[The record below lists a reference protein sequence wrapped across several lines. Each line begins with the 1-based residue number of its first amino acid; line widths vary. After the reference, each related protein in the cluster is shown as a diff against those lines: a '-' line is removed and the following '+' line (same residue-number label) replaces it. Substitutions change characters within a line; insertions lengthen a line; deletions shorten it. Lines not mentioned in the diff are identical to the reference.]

1 MTSHSPAR
9 TVAVFGIALAAILV
23 SGGVAALPAQADANN
38 LKPGTPHSLTAAVE
52 VPTDQFIVG
61 IKDKAGTASVAAG
74 EAATEAASKV
84 GARATGL
91 RQTATG
97 AHVVKTDRALPAA
110 EAEGFLR
117 ALRTDPDVEYAEP
130 DAIMQTAAVAP
141 SDSYYPLQW
150 NLWEEPGSMRVP
162 GAWDVNRGAGVV
174 VAVVDTGITGHSD
187 LDANVLPGYDMISS
201 AAMARDGNGRDADP
215 TDEGDW
221 VSAGQCSS
229 SNGDGISSWHGT
241 HVAGTIAAI
250 GNNNNG
256 VTGVAPE
263 AKILPLRA
271 VGACGGYTSDIAD
284 SIIWAAGGAVAG
296 TTSNANPARVINL
309 SLGGINTCS
318 ATYQNAINFAYNAGA
333 AVVVAAG
340 NSNRPAA
347 DASPA
352 NCENVITV
360 GASARSGAR
369 APYSNYG
376 SVVDVTAPGG
386 DMSADLYDGILSTSN
401 FGMTTSEG
409 EAYEFLQG
417 TSMAAPHVAGVAAL
431 LMSKMGGTMT
441 PAEVEARLKETA
453 RPLSAVCS
461 LGCGAGLVNA
471 SAALF
476 TEGPGTKVTPAAV
489 VFVDGDGTASD
500 TYTIPTSEGIEYVV
514 GGLVVAAGQYAGS
527 GTVMVKARE
536 KADYV
541 FTAGVTVEWSHT
553 FSSAVAPVPGSLRPV
568 APFRALDT
576 RNGSPVAPDSSTSF
590 QVAGVNGIPQ
600 NVAAVVFNLT
610 VAEAKNFG
618 FVTAYASGTAR
629 PYASNVNFGEGQI
642 VPNAVTVPV
651 GADGRVALYNRSA
664 GTTHLLADVS
674 GYYLPGQ
681 PTAAGA
687 FQAIAPKRFL
697 DTRDTT
703 AVRPDSAITFQVA
716 GVHGVP
722 ANVSAV
728 VFNLTVAHAENFG
741 YATAYPSGTSRPN
754 ASNVNFLGGQIV
766 PNSVTVP
773 VGADGKVALFNR
785 SAGSTH
791 LVADV
796 AGYFIAGTPTAS
808 GTFQAVAPSRF
819 LDTRDSVSVSPDSS
833 VSFQVGGRN
842 GIPADASAVVFNMT
856 VAQAQSFGYAT
867 AYASGTARP
876 NASNV
881 NFLGGQIVPN
891 SVTVPIGL
899 DGRVALFNRSDGAT
913 HLIADVSGYYLR

>member
-1 MTSHSPAR
+1 MSSYSPAR
-9 TVAVFGIALAAILV
+9 TVAVLGITLATILV
-23 SGGVAALPAQADANN
+23 SGGVAALPARADTNDI
-38 LKPGTPHSLTAAVE
+38 KPGTPHSLSAAVE

-61 IKDKAGTASVAAG
+61 IKDKAGTASIAAG

-110 EAEGFLR
+110 EAEGFLT
-117 ALRTDPDVEYAEP
+117 ALRADPDVEYAEP
-130 DAIMQTAAVAP
+130 DAIMQTAAVEP
-141 SDSYYPLQW
+141 NDSYYPLQW
-150 NLWEEPGSMRVP
+150 DFWEEPGSLRVP

-174 VAVVDTGITGHSD
+174 VAVVDTGITRHSD

-201 AAMARDGNGRDADP
+201 ATMARDRNGRDADP

-221 VSAGQCSS
+221 VSAGQCTS

-360 GASARSGAR
+360 GASTRSGAR

-386 DMSADLYDGILSTSN
+386 DMSSDVPDGILSTSN
-401 FGMTTSEG
+401 FGSTTPDE

-431 LMSKMGGTMT
+431 LMSKAGGMMT

-461 LGCGAGLVNA
+461 LGSQLAVDL
-471 SAALF
+471 S
-476 TEGPGTKVTPAAV
+476 PG
-489 VFVDGDGTASD
+489 
-500 TYTIPTSEGIEYVV
+500 
-514 GGLVVAAGQYAGS
+514 
-527 GTVMVKARE
+527 
-536 KADYV
+536 
-541 FTAGVTVEWSHT
+541 
-553 FSSAVAPVPGSLRPV
+553 
-568 APFRALDT
+568 
-576 RNGSPVAPDSSTSF
+576 
-590 QVAGVNGIPQ
+590 
-600 NVAAVVFNLT
+600 
-610 VAEAKNFG
+610 
-618 FVTAYASGTAR
+618 
-629 PYASNVNFGEGQI
+629 
-642 VPNAVTVPV
+642 
-651 GADGRVALYNRSA
+651 
-664 GTTHLLADVS
+664 
-674 GYYLPGQ
+674 
-681 PTAAGA
+681 
-687 FQAIAPKRFL
+687 
-697 DTRDTT
+697 
-703 AVRPDSAITFQVA
+703 
-716 GVHGVP
+716 
-722 ANVSAV
+722 
-728 VFNLTVAHAENFG
+728 
-741 YATAYPSGTSRPN
+741 
-754 ASNVNFLGGQIV
+754 
-766 PNSVTVP
+766 
-773 VGADGKVALFNR
+773 
-785 SAGSTH
+785 
-791 LVADV
+791 
-796 AGYFIAGTPTAS
+796 
-808 GTFQAVAPSRF
+808 
-819 LDTRDSVSVSPDSS
+819 
-833 VSFQVGGRN
+833 
-842 GIPADASAVVFNMT
+842 
-856 VAQAQSFGYAT
+856 
-867 AYASGTARP
+867 
-876 NASNV
+876 
-881 NFLGGQIVPN
+881 
-891 SVTVPIGL
+891 
-899 DGRVALFNRSDGAT
+899 
-913 HLIADVSGYYLR
+913 